1 MGEAAKLQ
9 EITED
14 GKKADAQR
22 GFAQE
27 EIRVK
32 QQVKDAYLK
41 TEKRKTHMKYENGRD
56 GKPGAIETLDRVDL
70 EVSRKSKLRFVGGE
84 P

>member
-32 QQVKDAYLK
+32 QQVKVCVSELTKLITNFLQFRLSLK
-41 TEKRKTHMKYENGRD
+41 E
-56 GKPGAIETLDRVDL
+56 
-70 EVSRKSKLRFVGGE
+70 
-84 P
+84 